1 MKVKE
6 LKELTK
12 EEMVE
17 EINKGKEKIR
27 NDFIDK
33 LLEDVKW
40 LQEKSFKT
48 EYKPTDHERQQFA
61 ALYKI
66 ITGMNKWF

>member
-61 ALYKI
+61 EL
-66 ITGMNKWF
+66 